1 MEQNKIRIEG
11 IRWSSY
17 DQRTWLGTTPYMV
30 YTIEPKRI
38 RERRKKSTDNTLHG
52 LHDRAR
58 GAWLG
63 TRRRRGKEILPSLVE
78 AKQRALEDHV
88 SRVNQALRI
97 KRWKYEERI
106 GGV

>member
-1 MEQNKIRIEG
+1 MKISENN
-11 IRWSSY
+11 
-17 DQRTWLGTTPYMV
+17 GTM
-30 YTIEPKRI
+30 TIVMCNGNI
-38 RERRKKSTDNTLHG
+38 VT
-52 LHDRAR
+52 
-58 GAWLG
+58 
-63 TRRRRGKEILPSLVE
+63 KEILPSLVE

>member
-1 MEQNKIRIEG
+1 MRTVQKNLKSAGSMEQCNSNMEQIRIAG
-11 IRWSSY
+11 IRWSLY
-17 DQRTWLGTTPYMV
+17 DQRTWLGEAGDRV
-30 YTIEPKRI
+30 YTIKPAVCAWVLEAGGVKEMHPTL
-38 RERRKKSTDNTLHG
+38 KS
-52 LHDRAR
+52 
-58 GAWLG
+58 
-63 TRRRRGKEILPSLVE
+63 

>member
-30 YTIEPKRI
+30 YTIEPAG
-38 RERRKKSTDNTLHG
+38 REWVLDAG
-52 LHDRAR
+52 
-58 GAWLG
+58 GE
-63 TRRRRGKEILPSLVE
+63 KEILPSLDA
-78 AKQRALEDHV
+78 AKQRALDDHV
-88 SRVNQALRI
+88 SRAKQALRI
-97 KRWKYEERI
+97 KGWTYEERI

>member
-11 IRWSSY
+11 IRWSSC

-30 YTIEPKRI
+30 YTIEPVV
-38 RERRKKSTDNTLHG
+38 
-52 LHDRAR
+52 R
-58 GAWLG
+58 GWVLDAG
-63 TRRRRGKEILPSLVE
+63 GEKEILPSLVE

>member
-11 IRWSSY
+11 IRWSSC
-17 DQRTWLGTTPYMV
+17 DRRTWLGTTPYMV
-30 YTIEPKRI
+30 YTIEPVV
-38 RERRKKSTDNTLHG
+38 
-52 LHDRAR
+52 R
-58 GAWLG
+58 GWVLDAG
-63 TRRRRGKEILPSLVE
+63 GEKEILPSLVE

-97 KRWKYEERI
+97 KGWKYEQRI

>member
-30 YTIEPKRI
+30 YTIEPVV
-38 RERRKKSTDNTLHG
+38 
-52 LHDRAR
+52 R
-58 GAWLG
+58 GWVLDAG
-63 TRRRRGKEILPSLVE
+63 GEKEILPSLVE

-97 KRWKYEERI
+97 KRWKYEKRI

>member
-1 MEQNKIRIEG
+1 MQKWIRNMKISENN
-11 IRWSSY
+11 
-17 DQRTWLGTTPYMV
+17 GTM
-30 YTIEPKRI
+30 TIVMCNGNI
-38 RERRKKSTDNTLHG
+38 VT
-52 LHDRAR
+52 
-58 GAWLG
+58 
-63 TRRRRGKEILPSLVE
+63 KEILPSLVE

>member
-1 MEQNKIRIEG
+1 MGQIRIEG
-11 IRWSSY
+11 VRWSSY

-30 YTIEPKRI
+30 YMIEP
-38 RERRKKSTDNTLHG
+38 EL
-52 LHDRAR
+52 R
-58 GAWLG
+58 GWVLDAG
-63 TRRRRGKEILPSLVE
+63 GEKEILPSLVE

>member
-1 MEQNKIRIEG
+1 MRTDLKNLKLARNINMGQIRIEG

-30 YTIEPKRI
+30 YTIEP
-38 RERRKKSTDNTLHG
+38 G
-52 LHDRAR
+52 VR
-58 GAWLG
+58 GWVLDAG
-63 TRRRRGKEILPSLVE
+63 GGKETYPTIDA

-88 SRVNQALRI
+88 SRAKQALRI
-97 KRWKYEERI
+97 KGWKYEERI